1 MRKVLAMKLRQLLL
15 LLIWILIVLLS
26 TVVLFGFSY
35 EKDPYDPQEIT
46 LISEKGVLGKRGML
60 VSTKDLNV
68 GFRNGRDQISFLRLS
83 NDHRPYLLTIPEGLD
98 YRSWG
103 ITMIGHFENVV
114 GKDSYLTYDP
124 FPHTLLTWWKKYF
137 NFLLDPSS
145 FYFDSQNTA
154 CRRFNDEKRCF
165 FNGKLKER
173 ILRVVSDPTNVY
185 VVQID

>member
-60 VSTKDLNV
+60 VSTK
-68 GFRNGRDQISFLRLS
+68 
-83 NDHRPYLLTIPEGLD
+83 DHRPYLLTIPEGLD